1 MALDQKMILYKA
13 QAQDS
18 QQLRRQ
24 LPLDFLT
31 LTQTEFKSS
40 FKMDNLSY
48 EEVQH
53 EAFEAFEHSQQP
65 WKLPL

>member
-1 MALDQKMILYKA
+1 MAHDQKMFLYEA

-24 LPLDFLT
+24 LPLDLLT
-31 LTQTEFKSS
+31 LTQTELKSS

-53 EAFEAFEHSQQP
+53 EAFEAFEDSQQP